1 MKVGIVGA
9 TGAVGLQMMQCLQE
23 QHLPIDE
30 LRLFASERSVGK
42 TFQFDEKDIA
52 VELVNRE
59 RLSDLDVVFGAVS
72 NDLAKEIAPMVQET
86 GGLFIDNSSA
96 FRLEKDVPLVVP
108 EINGEDAKNHHGI
121 ISNPNCSTIITLMAV
136 APIHRL
142 SPIQK
147 MVVSTYQAVSGAG
160 VGGMK
165 ELTSQMNALG
175 KSEEITPSVFPKQ
188 IAYNVI
194 PMIGS
199 FLEDGYTSEEMKM
212 EREGRKILH
221 NEEMMVSCTCVR
233 VPVMRSHSISVS
245 LSCKDRVTPQEAL
258 KQMKQMEG
266 LHVCEDTFPTPL
278 ESSFQDTVLVG
289 RIREDRVFDGGLSL
303 WCCGDQIRK
312 GAASN
317 AIGILKCSL

>member
-258 KQMKQMEG
+258 EQMKQMEG
-266 LHVCEDTFPTPL
+266 LQVCEDTFPTPL

-317 AIGILKCSL
+317 AIGILKCIL